1 MDPPAIGLALV
12 AAATPAC
19 PELRQPGAGSSVRG
33 QERHS
38 PRVGFFHRAHLTVA
52 RRRAR
57 ATGNENT
64 MPHDKIKAATRT
76 RIAETGEPYSVA
88 RRAVIGAHRAAQ
100 NRIQATDAPV
110 SADPVA
116 PPIGSAL
123 GDAIGQAFKQLDLAA
138 PYRSQIAEINKMIS
152 GLAAAQVSSAVGQA
166 FNLPL
171 AQRRPARRLP
181 ALDRQRPPPAR
192 TADPS

>member
-1 MDPPAIGLALV
+1 
-12 AAATPAC
+12 
-19 PELRQPGAGSSVRG
+19 
-33 QERHS
+33 
-38 PRVGFFHRAHLTVA
+38 
-52 RRRAR
+52 
-57 ATGNENT
+57 

-76 RIAETGEPYSVA
+76 RMAETGEPYSVA

-100 NRIQATDAPV
+100 NRIQAADAPV

-138 PYRSQIAEINKMIS
+138 PYRSQIAEANKMIN